1 VSATAPGRT
10 KIPLRPRK
18 PPPSDG
24 VRAARFVFGRIFFYV
39 GSCLFAGFFV
49 LPLLWLTVAPF
60 STLANLSVQIPDP
73 WSLQNFARVFENT
86 FAIRAL
92 VQNSVLQAAGGMI
105 LVTVCATLAAYALS
119 RAAIRG
125 TEAMTYGLVLF
136 SSVVTGTAAMV
147 PIFLMIFR
155 MGLIDT
161 HLAVIL
167 VFTGGLLPAA
177 IFIMRD
183 FVDSIPRSYE
193 ESAMVAGASSWAVFR
208 DVALPIVRPGMMVV
222 GVWAF
227 VNVWGGFLIP
237 FILLRSS
244 EKMPAAVAI
253 YSFYTEAGTPLV
265 TLTAAYSVL
274 YTLPVLLLYLFV
286 NWKYGFRFFGGIKS

>member
-1 VSATAPGRT
+1 MNRS
-10 KIPLRPRK
+10 
-18 PPPSDG
+18 
-24 VRAARFVFGRIFFYV
+24 ARFVVGRIAFYV
-39 GSCLFAGFFV
+39 GACLFASFFV

-60 STLANLSVQIPDP
+60 NTLATLSVAWPEEWTLAN
-73 WSLQNFARVFENT
+73 FERVFANT

-92 VQNSVLQAAGGMI
+92 VQNSVIQAAGAMV
-105 LVTVCATLAAYALS
+105 LVTVTATLAAYALS
-119 RAAIRG
+119 RSSIKG
-125 TEAMTYGLVLF
+125 THVITYGLVLF

-147 PIFLMIFR
+147 PIFLMVHR

-161 HLAVIL
+161 HLAVIM

-193 ESAMVAGASSWAVFR
+193 ESALVAGASSWRLFN
-208 DVALPIVRPGMMVV
+208 DIALPIVRPGMMVIA
-222 GVWAF
+222 VWAF

-237 FILLRSS
+237 FILLRSPQR
-244 EKMPAAVAI
+244 MPASVAI
-253 YSFYTEAGTPLV
+253 YSFYTEAGTPLI
-265 TLTAAYSVL
+265 TLTAAYSLL
-274 YTLPVLLLYLFV
+274 YTLPVLILYLFV

>member
-1 VSATAPGRT
+1 MR
-10 KIPLRPRK
+10 RP
-18 PPPSDG
+18 
-24 VRAARFVFGRIFFYV
+24 ARFVLGRIAFYV
-39 GSCLFAGFFV
+39 GACLFGAFFV

-60 STLANLSVQIPDP
+60 NTLATLSVEIPAEP
-73 WSLQNFARVFENT
+73 SLQNFERVFGNT

-92 VQNSVLQAAGGMI
+92 AQNSVLQAGGAML
-105 LVTVCATLAAYALS
+105 LVTLLATLAAYALS
-119 RAAIRG
+119 RSNIRG
-125 TEAMTYGLVLF
+125 SGAITYGLVLF

-193 ESAMVAGASSWAVFR
+193 ESAMVAGASSWRVFG
-208 DVALPIVRPGMMVV
+208 DIALPMVRPGMMVIA
-222 GVWAF
+222 VWAF

-237 FILLRSS
+237 FVLLRSAD
-244 EKMPAAVAI
+244 KMPASVAI

-265 TLTAAYSVL
+265 TLTAAYSLL
-274 YTLPVLLLYLFV
+274 YTLPVLLLYLYV
-286 NWKYGFRFFGGIKS
+286 NWRYGFRFFGGIKS

>member
-1 VSATAPGRT
+1 MNHT
-10 KIPLRPRK
+10 
-18 PPPSDG
+18 
-24 VRAARFVFGRIFFYV
+24 ARFVIGRIAFYV
-39 GSCLFAGFFV
+39 GACLFASFFV

-60 STLANLSVQIPDP
+60 NTLATLSIALPDEWTLAN
-73 WSLQNFARVFENT
+73 FRRVFANT

-92 VQNSVLQAAGGMI
+92 VQNSVIQAGGAMI
-105 LVTVCATLAAYALS
+105 LVTIAATLAAYALS
-119 RAAIRG
+119 RSSIKG
-125 TEAMTYGLVLF
+125 SQVITYGLVLF

-147 PIFLMIFR
+147 PIFLMVHR
-155 MGLIDT
+155 MGMIDT

-193 ESAMVAGASSWAVFR
+193 ESALVAGASPWRVFS
-208 DVALPIVRPGMMVV
+208 DIALPIVRPGMMVIA
-222 GVWAF
+222 VWAF

-237 FILLRSS
+237 FILLRSP
-244 EKMPAAVAI
+244 ERMPAAVAI
-253 YSFYTEAGTPLV
+253 YSFYTEAGTPLI
-265 TLTAAYSVL
+265 TLTAAYSLL

>member
-1 VSATAPGRT
+1 MSP
-10 KIPLRPRK
+10 
-18 PPPSDG
+18 G
-24 VRAARFVFGRIFFYV
+24 VRAASFVFGRIAFYV
-39 GSCLFAGFFV
+39 VACLFAAFFV

-60 STLANLSVQIPDP
+60 STLANLSVQWPDP
-73 WSLQNFARVFENT
+73 WSLQNFERVFQNR

-92 VQNSVLQAAGGMI
+92 TQNSVIQAAGGML
-105 LVTVCATLAAYALS
+105 LVTLCATLAAYALS

-125 TEAMTYGLVLF
+125 TEVITYGLVLF

-147 PIFLMIFR
+147 PIFLMIFQL
-155 MGLIDT
+155 GLIDS

-227 VNVWGGFLIP
+227 VNIWGGFLIP
-237 FILLRSS
+237 FILLRSPD
-244 EKMPAAVAI
+244 KMPASVAI
-253 YSFYTEAGTPLV
+253 YSFYTEAGTPLI
-265 TLTAAYSVL
+265 TLTAAYSLL
-274 YTLPVLLLYLFV
+274 YSLPVLLLYLFV

>member
-1 VSATAPGRT
+1 MNRS
-10 KIPLRPRK
+10 
-18 PPPSDG
+18 
-24 VRAARFVFGRIFFYV
+24 RAARFVLGRIAFYV
-39 GSCLFAGFFV
+39 GASFFAAFFV

-60 STLANLSVQIPDP
+60 STLANLDLRLPDP
-73 WSLQNFARVFENT
+73 WSLQNFVRVFENE

-92 VQNSVLQAAGGMI
+92 VQNSMIQGFGAMI
-105 LVTVCATLAAYALS
+105 LVTLTATLAAYALS
-119 RAAIRG
+119 RANIPG
-125 TEAMTYGLVLF
+125 TTALTYGLVLF

-147 PIFLMIFR
+147 PIFLMIVR
-155 MGLIDT
+155 LGLIDT
-161 HLAVIL
+161 HLGVIL

-177 IFIMRD
+177 VFIMRD

-193 ESAMVAGASSWAVFR
+193 ESAMVAGASSWRVFS
-208 DVALPIVRPGMMVV
+208 DIALPIVRPGMMVV

-237 FILLRSS
+237 FILLRDAD
-244 EKMPAAVAI
+244 KMPASVAI

-265 TLTAAYSVL
+265 TLTAAYSLL

-286 NWKYGFRFFGGIKS
+286 NWRYGFRFFGGIKS

>member
-1 VSATAPGRT
+1 MNRT
-10 KIPLRPRK
+10 
-18 PPPSDG
+18 
-24 VRAARFVFGRIFFYV
+24 VRFVVGRIAFYV
-39 GSCLFAGFFV
+39 GACLFASFFV

-60 STLANLSVQIPDP
+60 NSLATLSVALPDE
-73 WSLQNFARVFENT
+73 WTLENFRRVFANT

-92 VQNSVLQAAGGMI
+92 VQNSVIQAGGAMI
-105 LVTVCATLAAYALS
+105 LVTIAATLAAYALS
-119 RAAIRG
+119 RAAIKG
-125 TEAMTYGLVLF
+125 SQVITYGLVLF

-147 PIFLMIFR
+147 PIFLMVHR
-155 MGLIDT
+155 AGMIDT

-193 ESAMVAGASSWAVFR
+193 ESALVAGASPWRVFN
-208 DVALPIVRPGMMVV
+208 DIALPIVRPGMMVIA
-222 GVWAF
+222 VWAF

-237 FILLRSS
+237 FILLRSP
-244 EKMPAAVAI
+244 ERMPAAVAI
-253 YSFYTEAGTPLV
+253 YSFYTEAGTPLI
-265 TLTAAYSVL
+265 TLTAAYSLL

>member
-1 VSATAPGRT
+1 M
-10 KIPLRPRK
+10 K
-18 PPPSDG
+18 PVPSDHQ
-24 VRAARFVFGRIFFYV
+24 RALRFVLGRIGFYV
-39 GSCLFAGFFV
+39 GASLFAALFA

-60 STLANLSVQIPDP
+60 STLANLSLRLPDP
-73 WSLQNFARVFENT
+73 WSLANFARVFENG

-92 VQNSVLQAAGGMI
+92 VQNSVIQAAGGMI
-105 LVTVCATLAAYALS
+105 LVTIAATLAAYALS

-125 TEAMTYGLVLF
+125 TEAISYGLVLF

-147 PIFLMIFR
+147 PIFLMIVR
-155 MGLIDT
+155 LGLIDT
-161 HLAVIL
+161 HLGVVL

-193 ESAMVAGASSWAVFR
+193 ESAMVAGAGPWAVFR

-222 GVWAF
+222 AVWAF

-237 FILLRSS
+237 FILLRSPD
-244 EKMPAAVAI
+244 KMPASVAI

-265 TLTAAYSVL
+265 TLTAAYSLL

-286 NWKYGFRFFGGIKS
+286 NAKYGFRFFGGIKS